1 MISAESTWFL
11 LSGTS
16 CYMIVL
22 LYDIKFRI
30 ILFDMIE
37 PLPCILFFT
46 VNFLVSTQKSKV
58 SNFQIFQ
65 TFKFCSW
72 TSTLTTEVA
81 KMISHF
87 LLWYI
92 HVLFLSLERRFCLNW
107 FLLVS
112 YFFTRHFSFDSGAR
126 TCNMNEIDS
135 IVFICLVYLFIL
147 PTNSINQINTYMYY

>member
-1 MISAESTWFL
+1 MISEESTWYL

-37 PLPCILFFT
+37 PLPCILFFPVT
-46 VNFLVSTQKSKV
+46 FLVSTQKSKV
-58 SNFQIFQ
+58 SNSQIFQ

-72 TSTLTTEVA
+72 TSTLITEVA

-126 TCNMNEIDS
+126 TCNMNEIDI
-135 IVFICLVYLFIL
+135 IVFICLVCLFIHS
-147 PTNSINQINTYMYY
+147 PHKFN